1 MRWMLL
7 AKLRFTLLLVAL
19 AGLAH
24 GRYVVSITQTGS
36 APPSLTVVD
45 ENLNPIGSLAA
56 PSGARQ
62 VLLSDDGSKLIV
74 IAENA
79 QAPVS
84 FVPVSAGGLGQ
95 LRTTALSSGT
105 PVVARLSADGSL
117 LYVATRN
124 PGLIHAVQV
133 GSEQP
138 SGAPIPIPGDP
149 IDMELTPDG
158 QYLIVLSSPNFLT
171 AIQTSN
177 WQVQQTQ
184 AIAGNFSDPRL
195 SLSVAPFGSIFITGQ
210 NTLIEFRGLP
220 PFDELAR
227 TSLAGGNF
235 THPGKL
241 QFIPPAGTRAFAPN
255 LVQTGH
261 SVGVFDFSLRGPGSP
276 AGTFV
281 AGAAVAS
288 TVGNPF
294 STTPELVNP
303 LIVTRD
309 LTGVAL
315 APAIGQIFNLNYVVG
330 GGVTVND
337 LRIGQQPVTGIVSLT
352 ASNEFPNRLY
362 LFYVNDSGVLSRFP
376 LSGLG
381 NILTRQQ
388 AAGNLTWVAMP
399 SNGTPGSLYGFGGG
413 RLNVPAGS
421 TVRYYVRLV
430 DTANRPVKGR
440 TINFRPIT
448 SGLQLLQT
456 SSVTSREG
464 WAFVDV
470 VAPASGEFTVEAS
483 LGNLTPVTFTSTVA
497 AQSGGGGSGGG
508 GSQSGPKLVKV
519 SGDGQLSAVGGGN
532 KPLIVRIVD
541 ADGKPIKD
549 KQVVWQTT
557 SPNVQF
563 TSPPQTVTNENGL
576 AQVNLFYLGTIPL
589 GEAFVL
595 ATVDAVSDVGTVTF
609 YLVQYPNDQFGVP
622 IVQLET
628 PPPSDKTIRVKL
640 GAPQAGAIRYRI
652 LSGGGP
658 GRPLGVPIPKV
669 GLKVS
674 TENQDP
680 TQGPV
685 ASCEGGSALSDENG
699 VASCT
704 LVALGKPGATLLTVT
719 VGEGFIFFPGFTLI
733 VDPGD
738 PVPPVIVSGNNQSGK
753 TGATLPQRL
762 VARIVDAGGNPLPGA
777 QVVWTVS
784 NPSALTL
791 IDVVNT
797 TNANGEVSTR
807 VQLGNIPGT
816 FTVTVRA
823 GDQQASFTVN
833 VQSTATTFR
842 KVSGDGQPAV
852 PVNTAFPQPLVV
864 EVLDAQNNPV
874 TNVPVSWSVSGPA
887 TLSAA
892 STPTGTNG
900 RAQVTVTA
908 GATAGTI
915 TVTASVAGLN
925 PVTFS
930 LQSRPPGPAI
940 TAQSF
945 SNYSTGAA
953 GRVAPG
959 TLMLVTGGGIAKN
972 VNELAVASLFTG
984 RLPLSFRGLVVEFRQ
999 AGQSY
1004 YAPIFW
1010 IARDGASETALIQV
1024 PYEITGPTVDVI
1036 VSIDGVQTTVGAV
1049 PVDPVSPGIIEDQI
1063 DNRRAAIVIRSDGV
1077 LVTKSTP
1084 ARRGETV
1091 RLYAI
1096 GLGQT
1101 TPRAETNRPGR
1112 AEQAVDRPVIVG
1124 INNAG
1129 VDVVGARLAENL
1141 FGIYEVIFRIP
1152 EDASLGDAVLAIAVS
1167 GPDGRVYYS
1176 QPQGTKIPIGPA
1188 Q

>member
-24 GRYVVSITQTGS
+24 GRYVVSITQAGS

-719 VGEGFIFFPGFTLI
+719 VGEGFIFPGFTLI